1 MKNTHAL
8 IDFIYAGR
16 HRLRIWLWAALGVLL
31 LSGLIQLSHNHE
43 THASLQDTHECVVC
57 QHAQQLDKV
66 LPLSITLVALLLA
79 FVSLMPAAVPSRS
92 QAPTQH
98 SRIRAPPRNSN

>member
-1 MKNTHAL
+1 MKNTPAF
-8 IDFIYAGR
+8 IASIYARR

-31 LSGLIQLSHNHE
+31 LSGLIQLSHNHDA
-43 THASLQDTHECVVC
+43 HASLQDTHECVVC

-66 LPLSITLVALLLA
+66 LPLCIALVALLLV
-79 FVSLMPAAVPSRS
+79 FVSLMSAATPSRS

-98 SRIRAPPRNSN
+98 SRIRAPPAQR